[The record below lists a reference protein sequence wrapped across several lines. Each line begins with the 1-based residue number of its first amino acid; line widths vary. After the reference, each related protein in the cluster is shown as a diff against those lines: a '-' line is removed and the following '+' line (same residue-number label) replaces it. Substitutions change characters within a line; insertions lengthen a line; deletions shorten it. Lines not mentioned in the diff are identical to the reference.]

1 MMIAYTTGAIIIGF
15 ILDMLLG
22 DPQGW
27 PHLIRWYGSVIS
39 WVEKRFYPMKNKR
52 AAGVLFTLGV
62 LLICVGVPAALL
74 CLARAISPWAY
85 LVIGGIMCWQLLA
98 AKSLKVSSMEVYEPL
113 VSGDLEAARY
123 AVSMIVGRDTDKLDS
138 AGISRAAVETVAE
151 NTSDGVAAPMFY
163 MLLGGPVLG
172 CLYKAVNTMDSM
184 VGYKNEKY
192 MHFGSCA
199 ARLDDVLNFIPAR
212 LCALVMIALSG
223 ICGFDGKNAFRIW
236 KRDRRKH
243 ASPNSAQT
251 EAVVAG
257 ALGIRLAGDAW
268 YFGKLHKKPYIGDA
282 LREIEPQDIPRANRL
297 LYAAAIAL
305 FVLTVLIRGLACAAL

>member
-1 MMIAYTTGAIIIGF
+1 MIAYTTGAIIIGF

-27 PHLIRWYGSVIS
+27 PHLIRGFGLVIS
-39 WVEKRFYPMKNKR
+39 AMEKLFYPMKNKR
-52 AAGVLFTLGV
+52 AAGALFTLGV

-74 CLARAISPWAY
+74 CLAWAITPWAY
-85 LVIGGIMCWQLLA
+85 LVLGGILSWQLLA

-113 VSGDLEAARY
+113 VSGDMEAARY
-123 AVSMIVGRDTDKLDS
+123 AVSMIVGRDTDKLDC

-282 LREIEPQDIPRANRL
+282 LREIEPQDISRANRL

-305 FVLTVLIRGLACAAL
+305 FVLTVLIRGLACAAI